1 MSSITL
7 VIGNKIYSS
16 WSLRPWIALTMAG
29 IPFDEEMIWLDQP
42 DTKAKISA
50 HSKAGRVPILRHGKI
65 TIWESLAILEYL
77 AETFPEKNLWP
88 KTKAARAMARSIC
101 SEMHAGFSSLRN
113 ACPMNL
119 RRPRKPVTL
128 SDATKTDIQRIEN
141 MWRECRTNFAKGG
154 KFLFGK
160 YCNADSMFAPVVT
173 RFDTFDIQ
181 VAKDTRQYMDNVM
194 ATSAFKAWKEAALK
208 ETSRIEHDEVD

>member
-1 MSSITL
+1 MSGMTL
-7 VIGNKIYSS
+7 VIGNKNYSS
-16 WSLRPWIALTMAG
+16 WSLRPWMALTMAG
-29 IPFDEEMIWLDQP
+29 IPFDEEVIWLDQP

-65 TIWESLAILEYL
+65 AVWESLAILEYL
-77 AETFPEKNLWP
+77 ADAFPEKGLWP
-88 KTKAARAMARSIC
+88 KTRAARAHARSIC

-128 SDATKTDIQRIEN
+128 SDATKADIQRIEN
-141 MWRECRTNFAKGG
+141 IWRECRMNFGKSG
-154 KFLFGK
+154 KFLFEKFG
-160 YCNADSMFAPVVT
+160 NADSMYAPVVT
-173 RFDTFDIQ
+173 RFDTFDIK

-194 ATSAFKAWKEAALK
+194 ATSAFKTWKEAALK
-208 ETSRIEHDEVD
+208 ETQILPHDEVD